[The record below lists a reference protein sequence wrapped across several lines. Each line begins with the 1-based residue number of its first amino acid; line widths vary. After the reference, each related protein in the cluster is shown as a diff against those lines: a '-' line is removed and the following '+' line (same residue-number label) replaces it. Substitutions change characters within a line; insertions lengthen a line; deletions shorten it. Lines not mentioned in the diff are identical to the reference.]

1 MQWNPPYL
9 RSAKFLILRWSFQGG
24 LRSGFHCM
32 LHPCINRYVI
42 YMKTELTGFPGGP
55 MGPGSPGVPSGP
67 GNPGSPD
74 FPSLPSL
81 PGSPC
86 RQNHNLFLCSKLFRN
101 FYDVPKST
109 ANNNTPV
116 SENTWGLIY
125 WKCLKEHVSY
135 FWRFLTEW
143 HIDHPV
149 HKKIS
154 LFMCHWQ
161 VVT

>member
-1 MQWNPPYL
+1 MQWNPYL

-101 FYDVPKST
+101 FYDVPNVQPITTQQSLRT
-109 ANNNTPV
+109 PGGWFIDWLIDWLYQSLRHINTKRV
-116 SENTWGLIY
+116 IQCQN
-125 WKCLKEHVSY
+125 
-135 FWRFLTEW
+135 RR
-143 HIDHPV
+143 V
-149 HKKIS
+149 H
-154 LFMCHWQ
+154 
-161 VVT
+161 